1 MIAYSEVSIV
11 LHSVYACFALLIM
24 TIAIYIVVNVIVL
37 NMSIENRI
45 FSIFLTLVCVF
56 VLLGISDSKFRG
68 EELSIFAKII
78 GSIPAVFIAIILVF
92 LAVTEIILY
101 IHLRHRRKNMLT
113 ANAVKETLD
122 ALPDGVCFSEKNG
135 MLLLVNRKMDILCE
149 EMFDKGIMN
158 SRQLLDDIKTKQLK
172 NNAELIRTEPNITV
186 KTSDGEVWDFRQ
198 REITADGSEVIEL
211 IAYNVTEQYNLN
223 LELKENNSR
232 MDAICKRLGEFSE
245 NVTQLTHE
253 KEILNAIISVHNN
266 LGKALLMLRSYLVKP
281 YNQRDRNKLL
291 FLWRSNMAVLNTEIS
306 PEDPER
312 NWKLLLQSAA
322 NMGVEVIQRGK
333 LSDKKEIND
342 ILMTALQVCLTN
354 TISHAKGN
362 KLYVRFYKSSVV
374 FRAEFTN
381 NGIPPIYKV
390 KEGGGLQ
397 NLRSIVENEEG
408 IMTIES
414 FPKFKLILKFP
425 SKGEK

>member
-1 MIAYSEVSIV
+1 
-11 LHSVYACFALLIM
+11 
-24 TIAIYIVVNVIVL
+24 
-37 NMSIENRI
+37 
-45 FSIFLTLVCVF
+45 
-56 VLLGISDSKFRG
+56 
-68 EELSIFAKII
+68 
-78 GSIPAVFIAIILVF
+78 
-92 LAVTEIILY
+92 
-101 IHLRHRRKNMLT
+101 MLT

-149 EMFDKGIMN
+149 KLFGMGIMN
-158 SRQLLDDIKTKQLK
+158 SKQLIDDIKTKQLK
-172 NNAELIRTEPNITV
+172 NNTELICTEPNVTV
-186 KTSDGEVWDFRQ
+186 KTSDGEIWDFRQ
-198 REITADGSEVIEL
+198 REIIVDGSEIIEL
-211 IAYNVTEQYNLN
+211 IAYNITKQYNLN

-232 MDAICKRLGEFSE
+232 MDTICKRLGEFSK

-266 LGKALLMLRSYLVKP
+266 LGKALLMFRSYLAKP
-281 YNQRDRNKLL
+281 NNQKDRNKLL

-306 PEDPER
+306 PEDPEK
-312 NWKLLLQSAA
+312 NWKLLLQSTA
-322 NMGVEVIQRGK
+322 NMGVDIIQRGK

-342 ILMTALQVCLTN
+342 VLMTALQVCLTN
-354 TISHAKGN
+354 TISHAKGD
-362 KLYVRFYKSSVV
+362 KLYVRFYKSSMS

-397 NLRSIVENEEG
+397 NLRNIVENEGG

-414 FPKFKLILKFP
+414 FPNFKLMLKFP
-425 SKGEK
+425 DKEEKLCLK